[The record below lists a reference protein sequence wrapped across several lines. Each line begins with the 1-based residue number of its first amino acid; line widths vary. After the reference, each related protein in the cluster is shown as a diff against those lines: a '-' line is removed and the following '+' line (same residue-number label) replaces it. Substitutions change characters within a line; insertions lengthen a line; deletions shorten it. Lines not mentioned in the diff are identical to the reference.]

1 MQRCIYCGRA
11 LYKNKSGKYYLCSSK
26 CRSKFKNKK
35 NITEI
40 EKAVSV
46 MINGILVNY
55 VVGKLEYEKFDIAC
69 AIRRLIYKNKN
80 IFIKTNDE
88 INLKVSLFIK
98 KKLILYQT
106 LTMNIGQ

>member
-1 MQRCIYCGRA
+1 
-11 LYKNKSGKYYLCSSK
+11 LCSSK

-98 KKLILYQT
+98 KKLLLYQT